1 MEKAG
6 NVDSSTLEHFTN
18 YKYAPTRA
26 TPLSVFALTNGSFAS
41 NNNGIINGEGRHAFN
56 STFVKGYAVPNS
68 NMMVVAAQRPAYS
81 TESEMT
87 SMTSLSNQ
95 SARNT
100 PPNINSKD
108 TTQLP
113 QAEE

>member
-6 NVDSSTLEHFTN
+6 NVDTGTLEHFTN
-18 YKYAPTRA
+18 YKYAPTRS
-26 TPLSVFALTNGSFAS
+26 TPLNVFALTNG
-41 NNNGIINGEGRHAFN
+41 NGFVGNGLNSPEGRHAFN
-56 STFVKGYAVPNS
+56 SSFMKNYSTPNA
-68 NMMVVAAQRPAYS
+68 NMTAFGSQRPAYS

-87 SMTSLSNQ
+87 SMTSLSNH

-100 PPNINSKD
+100 PPSNQD

>member
-6 NVDSSTLEHFTN
+6 NVDTGTLEHFTN
-18 YKYAPTRA
+18 YKYAPTRS
-26 TPLSVFALTNGSFAS
+26 TPLNVFALTNG
-41 NNNGIINGEGRHAFN
+41 NGFVGNGLHSPEGRHAFN
-56 STFVKGYAVPNS
+56 SSFMKNYSTPNA
-68 NMMVVAAQRPAYS
+68 NMTAFGGSQRPAYS

-87 SMTSLSNQ
+87 SMTSLSNH

-100 PPNINSKD
+100 PPNNQD

>member
-6 NVDSSTLEHFTN
+6 GNMDSGTLEHFTN
-18 YKYAPTRA
+18 YTYAPTRA
-26 TPLSVFALTNGSFAS
+26 TPLSVFALTNGNLAVAANGFHQNVNGGFIKSLNIPSAS
-41 NNNGIINGEGRHAFN
+41 I
-56 STFVKGYAVPNS
+56 
-68 NMMVVAAQRPAYS
+68 MMAAQRPAYS

-95 SARNT
+95 SARGT
-100 PPNINSKD
+100 PPNLNNQD